1 MARITVD
8 DCLKRIPNRFDLTL
22 AAAYRARQIA
32 NGAQPLID
40 SNAGS
45 KDKPTVVALREI
57 AAGQI
62 GREVLERAIRS

>member
-32 NGAQPLID
+32 NGAQLLID

-62 GREVLERAIRS
+62 GREVLERAFRS